1 MVDTSYFRQLARRCR
16 ALAQITSQTEVMY
29 QLQVWAIEL
38 DRDADEAEGRADEP
52 VDQARRNALDQCGV
66 GSA

>member
-1 MVDTSYFRQLARRCR
+1 MVDTSYFRQMARRCR
-16 ALAQITSQTEVMY
+16 ALAQIASQPEVMY

-52 VDQARRNALDQCGV
+52 VDQARRNALDQRGV